1 MSSIGLSNTLKRK
14 GPSIHAEYKKNLTT
28 YGSRTLLKPPID
40 LAKANQ
46 GNLYQDVL
54 IANAQKK
61 IEANTFTSEKKI
73 KFMQEVAD
81 WVDKVNNDP
90 QKLDVGSLTKLSD
103 IIEKP
108 ILDSLEEER
117 LHPVRYELHK
127 NICISGFKLM
137 QHCPTWPDRAI
148 ENLQLSTYL
157 TNEKHCSMEHNAAIA
172 QLADWL
178 MERCKETKLKQILI
192 DASH

>member
-1 MSSIGLSNTLKRK
+1 MSSIGLSHTLKRNRQ
-14 GPSIHAEYKKNLTT
+14 SIQPEYKKTLTT
-28 YGSRTLLKPPID
+28 YGSRTALKPPID

-54 IANAQKK
+54 LANAQKK
-61 IEANTFTSEKKI
+61 IEGNAFTSEKKI
-73 KFMQEVAD
+73 KFMQEVSE

-90 QKLDVGSLTKLSD
+90 EKLDVSGLTKLSD
-103 IIEKP
+103 VIEKP

-117 LHPVRYELHK
+117 VHAVRYELHK
-127 NICISGFKLM
+127 NICISSLKLM
-137 QHCPTWPDRAI
+137 QHCPTWPDRSI

-157 TNEKHCSMEHNAAIA
+157 TNEKHCSMEHNMAIA
-172 QLADWL
+172 QLAGWL

>member
-1 MSSIGLSNTLKRK
+1 MSSIGLSNTLKRNRQ
-14 GPSIHAEYKKNLTT
+14 SIESGFKQNLTT
-28 YGSRTLLKPPID
+28 YASRTLLKPPID

-54 IANAQKK
+54 LANALKK
-61 IEANTFTSEKKI
+61 IGANTFTSEKKI
-73 KFMQEVAD
+73 KFMQEVSE

-90 QKLDVGSLTKLSD
+90 EKLDVGSLTKLSD

-108 ILDSLEEER
+108 ILESLEEER

-137 QHCPTWPDRAI
+137 
-148 ENLQLSTYL
+148 
-157 TNEKHCSMEHNAAIA
+157 
-172 QLADWL
+172 
-178 MERCKETKLKQILI
+178 
-192 DASH
+192 